1 LEAQVVKTSKE
12 YTCNFTKGRFNSDK
26 TATYLSQAK
35 LTETAQDEYCLCEES
50 YMQANSNDLNPVI
63 YVRISQGYSLKE
75 MSMVP
80 VFELLHYYKT

>member
-1 LEAQVVKTSKE
+1 
-12 YTCNFTKGRFNSDK
+12 
-26 TATYLSQAK
+26 
-35 LTETAQDEYCLCEES
+35 
-50 YMQANSNDLNPVI
+50 MQANSNDLNPVI